1 MEGIAMV
8 LRKPP
13 YGDINAAEAVRHAL
27 GAFNNEE
34 KVSLIMV
41 DGGVL
46 LARKGQDNGDTG
58 FTNLEGVLMAIID
71 MGVEVFA
78 ENLSLIE
85 HNVKQEDMVDGV
97 TVVDIDDISVLLKKA
112 DATMIF

>member
-1 MEGIAMV
+1 MESIAMV

-41 DGGVL
+41 DSLVDL
-46 LARKGQDNGDTG
+46 ITG
-58 FTNLEGVLMAIID
+58 SNKVIGMF
-71 MGVEVFA
+71 
-78 ENLSLIE
+78 
-85 HNVKQEDMVDGV
+85 
-97 TVVDIDDISVLLKKA
+97 
-112 DATMIF
+112 